1 MARSGG
7 RCLLARRR
15 GEEERGG
22 GRPRSVLRTPRRIGR
37 RAGEARGG
45 RRRLE
50 GGGYSAGAHCSA
62 LQSAQMAGMAFSM
75 PCGRGQPCPVA
86 QGWSKEVGRGI
97 GCSGWPVGEERGR
110 RRGRNGLSRER
121 KRWFHPSNN
130 GAVDFPLL
138 LEVKGD

>member
-1 MARSGG
+1 MRH
-7 RCLLARRR
+7 
-15 GEEERGG
+15 
-22 GRPRSVLRTPRRIGR
+22 
-37 RAGEARGG
+37 AGEARGG
-45 RRRLE
+45 RRRLA

-62 LQSAQMAGMAFSM
+62 LQSVQMAGIAIFYATWARPKVSSSS
-75 PCGRGQPCPVA
+75 RG
-86 QGWSKEVGRGI
+86 STEVGCGL
-97 GCSGWPVGEERGR
+97 GCPGESVGEERGR